1 MADPKKTFYK
11 NQAESIIKKLI
22 TRKMEG
28 YYCEDVASAKA
39 KLLELLGT
47 EKKSVAYGGSMTI
60 DQNGFKTAITDAGHE
75 LVIRENYKTPEEVK
89 ECKAKQINSDCFI
102 MSTNAITLSG
112 ELVNVDARGN
122 RVCYLIYGPEQVLV
136 VAGMNK
142 VVTDI
147 DEGIN
152 RVKFFASPP
161 NTVRLKKDT
170 PCAKLGR
177 CGNCVDDTICCN
189 TVITRVSMIPG
200 RIKVILI
207 GEELGFVACAVII
220 ILFVVLSLNQ

>member
-1 MADPKKTFYK
+1 MDGNKKVFYR
-11 NQAESIIKKLI
+11 NQAEGLIKKLELH
-22 TRKMEG
+22 KMKG
-28 YYCEDVASAKA
+28 YYCDSVSEAKE
-39 KLLELLGT
+39 KILELIG
-47 EKKSVAYGGSMTI
+47 EGKKTVAYGGSMTI
-60 DQNGFKTAITDAGHE
+60 DDMGVKDLITKRGHD
-75 LVIRENYKTPEEVK
+75 LIVRENYHSKEEIK
-89 ECKAKQINSDCFI
+89 ELNTKVINADTFL

-112 ELVNVDARGN
+112 ELINVDGRCN
-122 RVCYLIYGPEQVLV
+122 RVCYLLYGPEQVIV
-136 VAGMNK
+136 VTGMNK

-152 RVKFFASPP
+152 RVKNFASPP

-177 CGNCVDDTICCN
+177 CGNCIDDTICCS

-207 GEELGFVACAVII
+207 GEDLGY
-220 ILFVVLSLNQ
+220 

>member
-1 MADPKKTFYK
+1 MDGNKKVFYR
-11 NQAESIIKKLI
+11 NQAEGIIKKLELH
-22 TRKMEG
+22 KMQG
-28 YYCEDVASAKA
+28 YYCDSVSEAREKII
-39 KLLELLGT
+39 ELIG
-47 EKKSVAYGGSMTI
+47 EGKKTVAYGGSMTI
-60 DQNGFKTAITDAGHE
+60 DDMGVKDLIVKRGHE
-75 LVIRENYKTPEEVK
+75 LIIREEAHTKEEIKALNSKT
-89 ECKAKQINSDCFI
+89 INADTFL

-207 GEELGFVACAVII
+207 GEELGY
-220 ILFVVLSLNQ
+220 